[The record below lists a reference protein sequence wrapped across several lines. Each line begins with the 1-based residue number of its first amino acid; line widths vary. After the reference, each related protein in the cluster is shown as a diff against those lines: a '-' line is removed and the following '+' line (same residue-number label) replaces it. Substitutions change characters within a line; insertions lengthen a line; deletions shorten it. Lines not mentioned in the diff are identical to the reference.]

1 VDVSHGDVDALMDA
15 QTHLGDP
22 CALGYVSASVI
33 SADVLKAF
41 CKSFAVGQP
50 VDAKVRR

>member
-1 VDVSHGDVDALMDA
+1 MDA

-22 CALGYVSASVI
+22 CALGYAPASDI

-41 CKSFAVGQP
+41 RKSFAVGQP
-50 VDAKVRR
+50 VDAKVQRSSR